1 MGYLNEQ
8 EIAGME
14 QQQWRCLKGVIDT
27 RKKKKKHFQQVSKSQ
42 QKMKIEVA
50 QFVEHEVIL

>member
-27 RKKKKKHFQQVSKSQ
+27 RKKKNIFNRSVSLSK
-42 QKMKIEVA
+42 KMKIEVA

>member
-1 MGYLNEQ
+1 MDNARNKCRRIVGYLNEQ

-27 RKKKKKHFQQVSKSQ
+27 RKKKKT
-42 QKMKIEVA
+42 I
-50 QFVEHEVIL
+50 

>member
-1 MGYLNEQ
+1 
-8 EIAGME
+8 ME
-14 QQQWRCLKGVIDT
+14 MFKGVIDT
-27 RKKKKKHFQQVSKSQ
+27 RKNKTKHFQQVSKSQ